1 MYIYSIYIYSIL
13 FKLHFFSAYFGL
25 KNPLNKIYRYIIWT
39 RAQTIARNINNFND
53 IIVRNKE
60 ILESKRAV
68 FGSDRYS
75 FIKNG
80 LEIFRK

>member
-1 MYIYSIYIYSIL
+1 M
-13 FKLHFFSAYFGL
+13 
-25 KNPLNKIYRYIIWT
+25 
-39 RAQTIARNINNFND
+39 NNFND